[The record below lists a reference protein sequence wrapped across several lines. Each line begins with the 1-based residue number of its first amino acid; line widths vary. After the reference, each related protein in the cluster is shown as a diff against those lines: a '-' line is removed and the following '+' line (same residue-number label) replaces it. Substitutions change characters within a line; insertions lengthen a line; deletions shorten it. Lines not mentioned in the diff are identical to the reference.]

1 MTRYSD
7 DVIQVQCTYDGISH
21 QLLLIST
28 FICTQFVPLLF
39 CETMNKFWIIFSNS
53 PTREL

>member
-7 DVIQVQCTYDGISH
+7 DVIKVQRTYDGIIH

-28 FICTQFVPLLF
+28 FICSQFVPLLF
-39 CETMNKFWIIFSNS
+39 CKSMNKFWINFSNS
-53 PTREL
+53 PTREQ